1 MACHDTLAAVD
12 DHVIGRAFWARA
24 GADNVMDM
32 PIYGVRWYGLAY
44 GVTHPRAHSSTTL
57 RATSV
62 IAFKTMT
69 AKPCLPD

>member
-32 PIYGVRWYGLAY
+32 PIYGVMRYGLTH

-57 RATSV
+57 RAMSV
-62 IAFKTMT
+62 ITFKTMT
-69 AKPCLPD
+69 AKPCPPE

>member
-32 PIYGVRWYGLAY
+32 PIYGVMWYGLTDSRTR
-44 GVTHPRAHSSTTL
+44 THPAL
-57 RATSV
+57 GGV
-62 IAFKTMT
+62 
-69 AKPCLPD
+69 